1 MKEIIKI
8 LNKKDINKVILLKLF
23 INILWFG
30 IAFLFLLFVK
40 ENTSKGHLVF
50 LLFFTVLFFVLRLL
64 LKKKYAT
71 IKNDTYYGIKHSI
84 EMFIFNKI
92 NGIRRDKIY
101 GIDKEKLSEKTL
113 QVTFNI
119 TKMIYDFESNLIPL
133 FFASVLIFIVTS
145 TVSIL
150 FAVLLTIMITALCI
164 FRYNYIISN
173 DTDSWVNYN
182 DLLKDF
188 ILKFNTIKK
197 LNIFKFCYKKLDEN
211 ESENLVNLREDYNED
226 SFFYNALYIYGF
238 LIIASLFIRF
248 DSFEV
253 ILGYMCFYAITAIKF
268 RGLIYKLVPSIKN
281 ILNAYSNYDELNNYF
296 KENQEEET
304 ISSFKTIELKNM
316 IYECSDTPCS
326 IRVDNFEIEKGDEIS
341 IIGKPGQGKST
352 ILNVLSGMYKLDTGS
367 ILVDGN
373 ELKGEIDLAHISFND
388 EVFNLTLR
396 ENLSLGMKVSDEVIL
411 QYIDE
416 VGLSEWFGLLGGGL
430 DTVLDQNFIEINEEE
445 LIKLNIVRGIVLDKS
460 LYLIDDFGE
469 YLNIDSEKRISEMI
483 KKYLRKKT
491 FIIVA
496 HKPIFTTICKKH
508 YFIKNHTL
516 LEKET
521 LL

>member
-1 MKEIIKI
+1 MKEIIKV
-8 LNKKDINKVILLKLF
+8 LNKKDINKVILLKLL

-30 IAFLFLLFVK
+30 IAILFLFFVN
-40 ENTSKGHLVF
+40 ENTSKGHLIF
-50 LLFFTVLFFVLRLL
+50 LLFFVVLFFVARLL
-64 LKKKYAT
+64 LKKKYAS
-71 IKNDTYYGIKHSI
+71 IKNETYYGIKHSI
-84 EMFIFNKI
+84 ELFLFNKI

-101 GIDKEKLSEKTL
+101 STDKEKLSEKTL

-119 TKMIYDFESNLIPL
+119 TKMIYDIESVIIPL
-133 FFASVLIFIVTS
+133 IVASVLIFIVTS
-145 TVSIL
+145 TVSVI
-150 FAVLLTIMITALCI
+150 FALLLTVMITVLCV
-164 FRYNYIISN
+164 FREGYIISKET
-173 DTDSWVNYN
+173 DTWINYN

-188 ILKFNTIKK
+188 ITKFNTIKK
-197 LNIFKFCYKKLDEN
+197 LNIFKYCYKKLEEN
-211 ESENLVNLREDYNED
+211 KSEDLVILREDYNDD

-238 LIIASLFIRF
+238 LTIFSLFLRF

-253 ILGYMCFYAITAIKF
+253 ILGYMCFYAIMAIKF
-268 RGLIYKLVPSIKN
+268 RGLIYKLVPSVKN
-281 ILNAYSNYDELNNYF
+281 ILNAYSNFDELNAYF
-296 KENQEEET
+296 KDNVEENT

-316 IYECSDTPCS
+316 IYECVDTPCS
-326 IRVDNFEIEKGDEIS
+326 IRVDNFEIESRDEIS
-341 IIGKPGQGKST
+341 IMGKPGQGKST
-352 ILNVLSGMYKLDTGS
+352 ILNILSGMYKLDTGT
-367 ILVDGN
+367 IYVDGK
-373 ELKGEIDLAHISFND
+373 ELKGELDLAHISFND
-388 EVFNLTLR
+388 AVFNLSLR
-396 ENLSLGMKVSDEVIL
+396 ENLTLGMKVSDEVIL

-430 DTVLDQNFIEINEEE
+430 DTMLDPNFIEINEEE
-445 LIKLNIVRGIVLDKS
+445 LIKLNIVRGIVLDKN

-469 YLNIDSEKRISEMI
+469 YLSMDSEKRISEMI

>member
-1 MKEIIKI
+1 MKEIIK
-8 LNKKDINKVILLKLF
+8 LFNKKDINTVILLKLF

-30 IAFLFLLFVK
+30 MAILFLIFVNEDTSKGSLLFLLF
-40 ENTSKGHLVF
+40 F
-50 LLFFTVLFFVLRLL
+50 LVLFFIGRLY
-64 LKKKYAT
+64 LKKKYAS
-71 IKNDTYYGIKHSI
+71 IKNDTYYGIKHVI
-84 EMFIFNKI
+84 EMFLFKKI
-92 NGIRRDKIY
+92 NDIKRDRVY
-101 GIDKEKLSEKTL
+101 SLNKEELADKTL
-113 QVTFNI
+113 EFTFNL
-119 TKMIYDFESNLIPL
+119 TKMIYDIESTLIPL
-133 FFASVLIFIVTS
+133 IVASLIIFIVTS
-145 TVSIL
+145 TISVI
-150 FAVLLTIMITALCI
+150 FALLLTIMITLLCV
-164 FRYNYIISN
+164 FRYNHIISN
-173 DTDSWVNYN
+173 ESDNIVNYN

-188 ILKFNTIKK
+188 INKFNTIKK
-197 LNIFKFCYKKLDEN
+197 LNIFDYCYKKLDETKT
-211 ESENLVNLREDYNED
+211 ENLVNLRENYNED

-238 LIIASLFIRF
+238 IIIASLFLRF

-253 ILGYMCFYAITAIKF
+253 ILGYMCFYAIMAIKF
-268 RGLIYKLVPSIKN
+268 RGLIFKLVPSIKN
-281 ILNAYSNYDELNNYF
+281 ILNTYANFDELDNIF
-296 KENQEEET
+296 KDSESEEL
-304 ISSFKTIELKNM
+304 ISSFKTIELKDM
-316 IYECSDTPCS
+316 IYECADTPCS
-326 IRVDNFEIEKGDEIS
+326 IRVDNLEIEARDEIS

-352 ILNVLSGMYKLDTGS
+352 ILNVLSGMYKLDNGS
-367 ILVDGN
+367 ITVDG
-373 ELKGEIDLAHISFND
+373 EPLKGSLDLAHISFND
-388 EVFNLTLR
+388 SIFNLSLR
-396 ENLSLGMKVSDEVIL
+396 ENLSLGKKVSDEVIL

-430 DTVLDQNFIEINEEE
+430 DTMLDENFIEINEEE
-445 LIKLNIVRGIVLDKS
+445 LIKLNIVRGIVLDKN